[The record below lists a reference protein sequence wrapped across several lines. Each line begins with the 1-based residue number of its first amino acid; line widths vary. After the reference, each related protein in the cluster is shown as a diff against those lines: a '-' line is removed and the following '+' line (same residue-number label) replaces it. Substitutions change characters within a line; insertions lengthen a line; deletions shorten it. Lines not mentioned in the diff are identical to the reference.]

1 MPPKK
6 RTRKEETETME
17 KPMEHGED
25 KKEVARQLLKGDGV
39 EKEEAKAVSLL
50 EECVAL
56 GDTDAMLMLAECCAF
71 GHGIEEDKVRAETL
85 VSQSAKRG
93 NKEAKAMMRLIKKWK
108 GRIDVD
114 LTCLLN
120 SNEEPIISS
129 SHVLFLKPG
138 VLKTNPVTETL
149 VLPIIIVSG
158 DTLRPV
164 CESIHFSTYLI
175 RYITYGV
182 VYSQENTKKWATSCL
197 PSGELLQIHPEA

>member
-6 RTRKEETETME
+6 KTRKEETETME

-71 GHGIEEDKVRAETL
+71 GHGIEEDKVCAETL

-108 GRIDVD
+108 GETEID

-120 SNEEPIISS
+120 NNEEPIISS
-129 SHVLFLKPG
+129 SHVLFLKSG

-175 RYITYGV
+175 RYIIWCCVQSRKHKEMGYFLLA
-182 VYSQENTKKWATSCL
+182 KW
-197 PSGELLQIHPEA
+197 